1 MVRATYAE
9 VKKLFGGNY
18 PGSWDDTSVGNL
30 CAMVDDELDAFE
42 ISTSDASAI
51 ELANLYVYRRII
63 HAQWAHGDMTR
74 PEPVIWT
81 KAMQELKDKLSDEGT
96 YEFATTVDTVDEDG

>member
-30 CAMVDDELDAFE
+30 CAIVDDELDVYE
-42 ISTSDASAI
+42 LSTSDDSAVD
-51 ELANLYVYRRII
+51 LANMLVYRRII
-63 HAQWAHGDMTR
+63 HAQWAHSDMSK
-74 PEPVIWT
+74 PEPVVW
-81 KAMQELKDKLSDEGT
+81 DKSMTEWLNRLSDEGT
-96 YEFATTVDTVDEDG
+96 YEFATTADTVDEDG